1 MKGGLQLQGRSPK
14 YGLPMESRFDQMYLW
29 QGNRRIMVEC
39 HSYRADTIRIN
50 YIDSTLEDLATK
62 ELKSIEKERLRQ
74 KSRESDSSGL

>member
-29 QGNRRIMVEC
+29 RGNRRIMVEC